1 MVVTTFR
8 ENPSSEDQALPTR
21 RFGVPGECTA
31 PPKSPWRTSHP
42 AQGLHSPISAGT
54 MPGVLPPSGALVPC
68 APSPRG
74 PPVFVWRRQAAAA
87 GLGPLAG
94 YCRRIYCI
102 AACAG
107 CSPAHNRLAVAQ
119 GSTLRGKEGGIHPA
133 ADCRAFAAVSCRIW
147 TLALDTPSP
156 CASLAQEPPGT
167 PAAPSSSPPPDFM
180 AGRFLV
186 GTWAGGHPARSLSP
200 FGGPEGLQSPVA
212 HRCCGGHRGPPRW
225 VRQHKAGAGREPGT
239 ASSTN

>member
-1 MVVTTFR
+1 MHSTTQDSL
-8 ENPSSEDQALPTR
+8 ENFPPCSRASFSHLGQHDARGPATLWC
-21 RFGVPGECTA
+21 PG
-31 PPKSPWRTSHP
+31 PH
-42 AQGLHSPISAGT
+42 
-54 MPGVLPPSGALVPC
+54 

-74 PPVFVWRRQAAAA
+74 PPVFVWQQRVAAA

-156 CASLAQEPPGT
+156 CSSLAEIPRGT
-167 PAAPSSSPPPDFM
+167 HAAPSSSPPPNFM
-180 AGRFLV
+180 AGMVLV
-186 GTWAGGHPARSLSP
+186 ATWAGGHPACSLSP
-200 FGGPEGLQSPVA
+200 FAVPEGTEVLQGTP
-212 HRCCGGHRGPPRW
+212 GPPSLGVTAQSWCREGA
-225 VRQHKAGAGREPGT
+225 RDCKQH
-239 ASSTN
+239 

>member
-1 MVVTTFR
+1 MHSTTQNSL
-8 ENPSSEDQALPTR
+8 ENFPPCSRASFSHLGQHNARGPATLWC
-21 RFGVPGECTA
+21 PG
-31 PPKSPWRTSHP
+31 
-42 AQGLHSPISAGT
+42 
-54 MPGVLPPSGALVPC
+54 PC

-74 PPVFVWRRQAAAA
+74 PPVFVWRQRAAAA

-133 ADCRAFAAVSCRIW
+133 ADCRAFAAVSCRIR

-156 CASLAQEPPGT
+156 CSSLAEAPRGT
-167 PAAPSSSPPPDFM
+167 HAAPSPSPPPNFM
-180 AGRFLV
+180 AGMFLV
-186 GTWAGGHPARSLSP
+186 ATWAGGHPACSLSP
-200 FGGPEGLQSPVA
+200 FGGPEGLQSPMA
-212 HRCCGGHRGPPRW
+212 QRCCRGHQGPPRW
-225 VRQHKAGAGREPGT
+225 V
-239 ASSTN
+239 